1 MYFIQLFNI
10 NVVSRQWW
18 PVDSLAGLL
27 HLLDETDKVV
37 VLKEV
42 IFQWKGNKEVN
53 KEISDTIN
61 AMQRM

>member
-1 MYFIQLFNI
+1 M
-10 NVVSRQWW
+10 VAVHCPP

-53 KEISDTIN
+53 KEISGTIN